1 MHLGIAPSATHNY
14 SKTFFINSKCFVV
27 VFFFLPVSFLCFYPS
42 LSKGFTYTYCV
53 LPHTAILNNF
63 SLIFVIVSLVFSEAC
78 LCFTFNLF
86 IVYLN
91 FLSFLCILNNFVAT
105 LASPEKLSKKII
117 NRRIKRIMLYY
128 AFEKILVMLIIIIIP
143 VIQRTQY

>member
-1 MHLGIAPSATHNY
+1 MVLHRVQPIIIRKL
-14 SKTFFINSKCFVV
+14 FFINSKCFVV
-27 VFFFLPVSFLCFYPS
+27 VVFFASEFSLFYPS

-117 NRRIKRIMLYY
+117 NRKKLGLSELCYIMLLRKYWSCS
-128 AFEKILVMLIIIIIP
+128 
-143 VIQRTQY
+143 